1 MAGEE
6 SFLDLGVNLD
16 DVPDL
21 TTVAGGE
28 YQLQIVDLGITET
41 EKGKFLIPRLEIMGK
56 PNTKEV
62 TAPLRIPDSSMN
74 EKEQARRHRNI
85 KAFYKA
91 FGISTSGPV
100 VFNDQIGKT
109 GWVTLDESEDPKFG
123 KQNQARQWLSK
134 K

>member
-41 EKGKFLIPRLEIMGK
+41 EKGKFLIPRLEIMEK